1 MDGRNIHKGGAWH
14 MKFTILM
21 EVITLLIKLS
31 LKTKKY
37 VRDMINVKNHT
48 IVMMTKDG
56 KRGRRFI
63 IRNGTFSSDRVL
75 TGYDLAYVWKDPDT
89 AFRVLTSND
98 PTGMHKAMANWDLE
112 MMGDK
117 TLSIWFLFFFGY
129 ATGMLKRKKD

>member
-1 MDGRNIHKGGAWH
+1 

-21 EVITLLIKLS
+21 EVVTLLIKLM
-31 LKTKKY
+31 LMTKKH
-37 VRDMINVKNHT
+37 VREMISHKNHT

-75 TGYDLAYVWKDPDT
+75 KDYDLAYVWKDGDT
-89 AFRVLTSND
+89 AFKVLTSND
-98 PTGMHKAMANWDLE
+98 PVGMHKAMANWDLE
-112 MMGDK
+112 MKGDT

-129 ATGMLKRKKD
+129 ATGILKRK

>member
-1 MDGRNIHKGGAWH
+1 

-31 LKTKKY
+31 LKTKKH
-37 VRDMINVKNHT
+37 VRDLITMKSHT

-63 IRNGTFSSDRVL
+63 INKGAFTSDRVL
-75 TGYDLAYVWKDPDT
+75 SGYDLAYVWKDPDT
-89 AFRVLTSND
+89 AFKVLTSND

-112 MMGDK
+112 MKGDA

-129 ATGMLKRKKD
+129 ATGMLKRKND

>member
-1 MDGRNIHKGGAWH
+1 

-21 EVITLLIKLS
+21 EVITLLIKLT
-31 LKTKKY
+31 LKTKKH
-37 VRDMINVKNHT
+37 VRDMISHKNHT

-75 TGYDLAYVWKDPDT
+75 KDYDLAYVWKDGDT
-89 AFRVLTSND
+89 AFKVLTSND
-98 PTGMHKAMANWDLE
+98 PVGMHKAMANWDLE
-112 MMGDK
+112 MKGDT

-129 ATGMLKRKKD
+129 ATGILKRK

>member
-1 MDGRNIHKGGAWH
+1 

-37 VRDMINVKNHT
+37 VRDMISVKNHT

-63 IRNGTFSSDRVL
+63 IRNGTFSSDKIL
-75 TGYDLAYVWKDPDT
+75 TGYDLAYLWKDSDT
-89 AFRVLTSND
+89 AFKVLTSND

-112 MMGDK
+112 MKGDT